1 MSATMLRR
9 LIPQFVAVL
18 RRVDA
23 VAGDRRGATAVQFAL
38 IATPLLLFLLGIE
51 ETSRLMWTQAAINMA
66 VEDAARDSSV
76 QSAGGVCAANAS
88 AGVTIAQFAAS
99 RAWGLNIPS
108 GDFTL
113 NTPVCG
119 CQVVASVPFT
129 PIVPNLVPYNITLT
143 ANACFPPWS

>member
-1 MSATMLRR
+1 MSPIMLAR
-9 LIPQFVAVL
+9 LIPQLIAVL
-18 RRVDA
+18 RRADA
-23 VAGDRRGATAVQFAL
+23 IAIDRRGATAVEFAL

-76 QSAGGVCAANAS
+76 KSAGGVCATNDA
-88 AGVTIAQFAAS
+88 AGVTIADYAAS
-99 RAWGLNIPS
+99 RAWGLSIPS

-113 NTPVCG
+113 STPACG
-119 CQVVASVPFT
+119 CKVAATHPFT
-129 PIVPNLVPYNITLT
+129 PIVPRLVPYNITLT

>member
-1 MSATMLRR
+1 MSAIMLAR

-18 RRVDA
+18 RRVEA
-23 VAGDRRGATAVQFAL
+23 VAADRRGVAAVQFAL

-76 QSAGGVCAANAS
+76 KSAGGVCAANDA
-88 AGVTIAQFAAS
+88 AGISIAQYAAS
-99 RAWGLNIPS
+99 RAWGLSVPS

-113 NTPVCG
+113 STPVCG
-119 CQVVASVPFT
+119 CKVAASVPFT
-129 PIVPNLVPYNITLT
+129 PIVPKLVPYNITLT